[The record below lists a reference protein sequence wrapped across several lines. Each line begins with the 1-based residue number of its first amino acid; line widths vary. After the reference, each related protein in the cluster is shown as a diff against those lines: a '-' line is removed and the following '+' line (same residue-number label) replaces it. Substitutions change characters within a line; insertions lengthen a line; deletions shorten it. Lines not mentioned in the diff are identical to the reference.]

1 MQNWQRSLLKN
12 TWDSFIVNVLF
23 FDKVRYLDVKPLNYE
38 KLGNKTLLSEKVSR
52 LVIDFY
58 RG

>member
-1 MQNWQRSLLKN
+1 MQNWRHLSLKN

>member
-1 MQNWQRSLLKN
+1 MQNWRHLSLKN

-38 KLGNKTLLSEKVSR
+38 KLVNKTLLSEKVSR